1 MPSGGRLREGKLRIN
16 EKELDSILVQGA
28 GWAVERASGQKRVS
42 WFCPEESGCL
52 KNAKSEKVSE
62 KAKKREYCL
71 KLGTLGS
78 GNHFIEIQVVDQIFD
93 QEKARAMG
101 ILEIGQILI
110 SIHTGSRGLGHQVCD
125 DYIRILGEAT
135 SRYGIKIPD
144 RQLWLARRLVFEGT
158 GLFSGNGLR
167 SKLCMG

>member
-1 MPSGGRLREGKLRIN
+1 
-16 EKELDSILVQGA
+16 
-28 GWAVERASGQKRVS
+28 
-42 WFCPEESGCL
+42 
-52 KNAKSEKVSE
+52 
-62 KAKKREYCL
+62 
-71 KLGTLGS
+71 
-78 GNHFIEIQVVDQIFD
+78 
-93 QEKARAMG
+93 MG

-144 RQLWLARRLVFEGT
+144 RQLACAPAVFGRT

-167 SKLCMG
+167 SKLCLG